1 MNKRK
6 SKTNKKLIESII
18 SIGILIL
25 LIVFGFYYQNK
36 DTLLQSTTG
45 NTIPRQINQATIEQN
60 KLTGSLEIYFFDV
73 GQADSILLKNQEQT
87 VLIDAGNNAD
97 GKWLVQKLENLGI
110 KKIDYLI
117 GTHPHEDHIG
127 GMDDVIKNFDIG
139 TIYMPKVQTN
149 TKTFEEVLDAVAQ
162 KNLKITSP
170 QIGTTFN
177 VGDAVCEVMACGEG
191 TKEEKN
197 NLNLASI
204 VIRTTYGK
212 QSYLFMADAETKNE
226 VARIWP
232 QTNVIKIGHHGSDTS
247 SSLNFIKQ
255 VQPQIA
261 IISVGKDN
269 HYGHPKES
277 ILNRLQS
284 QHIEIYRTDTNGT
297 IYISSDGETN
307 HIQIEK

>member
-45 NTIPRQINQATIEQN
+45 NTIPRQTNQATIEQN

-170 QIGTTFN
+170 QIGMTFN

>member
-18 SIGILIL
+18 SIGIIIL

-36 DTLLQSTTG
+36 DNPLQNTTE
-45 NTIPRQINQATIEQN
+45 NTILRQTNQATIEQN

-97 GKWLVQKLENLGI
+97 GKWLVQKLESLDI

-127 GMDDVIKNFDIG
+127 GMDDVIENFDIG

-226 VARIWP
+226 VVRTWP

-284 QHIEIYRTDTNGT
+284 QNIEIYRTDTNGT